1 MDNKERLAE
10 TPFREQLA
18 VTEPYL
24 FCSPAGRVIYASG
37 PLKNLVDEDLTGR
50 NLNDFLEDAL
60 AARLVSDGVEGRS
73 REFRC
78 EIRGKRFSAKATPWE
93 DAEGLQILFFP
104 LNPKPNNDRLSDPE
118 QNLFVAREINLE
130 LAALLPAA
138 DNLAEKAL
146 PEQLPE
152 LARIRQHVFR
162 MLRLSRNLQDSSMA
176 QLGELEPHFSQEDL
190 TAFCADL
197 LDRLEPICRE
207 KNITLRRDLPQQP
220 LDCRVDPELLLRM
233 VCNLISNAVK
243 AQPDGGAI
251 DVSLRI
257 SEQDEAM
264 ITVIDHGPG
273 PRDGIPDSGFH
284 RRDSRELMTRP
295 GMGLGLALTR
305 AFAELQGG
313 RLLLMCSGKSGLVAK
328 IILPRN
334 QAAKLDQLR
343 SMRAPYGVGIDP
355 VLVELSTVAGWQ
367 NYQKTE

>member
-1 MDNKERLAE
+1 MEKKERSEGL
-10 TPFREQLA
+10 FREQFAA
-18 VTEPYL
+18 VDPYL

-37 PLKNLVDEDLTGR
+37 PLKNLLDEDLTGR

-60 AARLVSDGVEGRS
+60 AARLVSDGLEGRS

-93 DAEGLQILFFP
+93 DAEGMQILFFP
-104 LNPKPNNDRLSDPE
+104 LNPRPDNDRLSDPE

-130 LAALLPAA
+130 LSALLPAA
-138 DNLAEKAL
+138 DALAENAL

-152 LARIRQHVFR
+152 LARIRQHVYR

-176 QLGELEPHFSQEDL
+176 QLGQLEPHFSSEDL

-197 LDRLEPICRE
+197 LDRLEPVCRQ
-207 KNITLRRDLPQQP
+207 KNIILRRDLPTEP
-220 LDCRVDPELLLRM
+220 LNCRVDPELLLRM

-251 DVSLRI
+251 DMSLRTG
-257 SEQDEAM
+257 EREEVM

-273 PRDGIPDSGFH
+273 PRDGIPESGFH
-284 RRDSRELMTRP
+284 RRDPRELLTRP

-313 RLLLMCSGKSGLVAK
+313 RLLLMCSGKTGLVAK

-334 QAAKLDQLR
+334 QAVKLDQLR

-367 NYQKTE
+367 NYQK

>member
-1 MDNKERLAE
+1 METKDRLAE
-10 TPFREQLA
+10 APFREQFA
-18 VTEPYL
+18 ATEPYL
-24 FCSPAGRVIYASG
+24 FCSPAGRVVYASG

-60 AARLVSDGVEGRS
+60 AAKLVSDGVAGRS

-78 EIRGKRFSAKATPWE
+78 EIRSKRFSAKASPWE

-104 LNPKPNNDRLSDPE
+104 LNPKPDNDRLSDPE
-118 QNLFVAREINLE
+118 QTLFVAREINLE

-138 DNLAEKAL
+138 DALAENAL

-176 QLGELEPHFSQEDL
+176 QLGELEPHFAQEEL
-190 TAFCADL
+190 TSFCGNL
-197 LDRLEPICRE
+197 LDRLEPLCRQ
-207 KNITLRRDLPQQP
+207 KNITLRRDLPQER
-220 LDCRVDPELLLRM
+220 LDCRVDPDLLLRM

-251 DVSLRI
+251 DVSLRA
-257 SEQDEAM
+257 SDREEVM

-273 PRDGIPDSGFH
+273 PRDGIPESGFH
-284 RRDSRELMTRP
+284 RRDPRELLTRP

-334 QAAKLDQLR
+334 QVAKLDQLR

-355 VLVELSTVAGWQ
+355 VLVELSTVADWKS
-367 NYQKTE
+367 YQK